1 MKFEA
6 VVFEVMR
13 GDDLNRTYVGLALS
27 AGVLSAEKIDW
38 LVQ

>member
-13 GDDLNRTYVGLALS
+13 VVMVNCKSILAGLSTVTHVGKT
-27 AGVLSAEKIDW
+27 EPK
-38 LVQ
+38 